1 MKKNKICSFC
11 GNELNKKNKGIEGI
25 DAIICHQC
33 LDLYAEIV
41 KLDEP
46 LYYDLDCLKNKIESN
61 ITPKSIYEEL
71 SKHVVGQFLAKR
83 ILSVALY
90 RHYKR
95 ILNPLGGFEKANI
108 LMLGPTGVGK
118 TLLAK
123 TMAEI
128 LNLPIAICD
137 ATVYTQAGYVGED
150 VENILLK
157 LLQNADYDIEL
168 AQNGIVF
175 LDEFD
180 KLARKSENPSIT
192 RDVSGEGVQ
201 NSLLKIIEG
210 SVVNVPPQGGRK
222 HPYQEC
228 IKFDT
233 SNVLFICAGAFD
245 GLKFD
250 KRKTVGF
257 NNSNSNS
264 CYELTKALQNYGI
277 IPEILGRLPVIAKLN
292 KLTIDELESVLT
304 VPKKALL
311 NQYVNI
317 FKEDEVALEFTPDAI
332 KEIATCAYNEGL
344 GARALKKILEDM
356 MLDYMFEV
364 PSNKEIH
371 HIKICKKDV
380 LELLNKNKISSA

>member
-1 MKKNKICSFC
+1 MKKVKNCSFC
-11 GNELNKKNKGIEGI
+11 GCELNKKNKGIEGI

-33 LDLYAEIV
+33 LDLYAEIIN
-41 KLDEP
+41 LNEP
-46 LYYDLDCLKNKIESN
+46 NYYDLEFVKNN
-61 ITPKSIYEEL
+61 LLNDVTPKLIFEEL
-71 SKHVVGQFLAKR
+71 SKHVIGQDDAKR

-95 ILNPLGGFEKANI
+95 ILDPKSNFEKSNI
-108 LMLGPTGVGK
+108 LMIGPTGVGK
-118 TLLAK
+118 TLLAR

-128 LNLPIAICD
+128 LKLPIAICD

-157 LLQNADYDIEL
+157 LLQNADFDIDL

-201 NSLLKIIEG
+201 NALLKIIEG
-210 SVVNVPPQGGRK
+210 SVINVPPQGGRK

-245 GLKFD
+245 GIKFD
-250 KRKTVGF
+250 KKKPVGF
-257 NNSNSNS
+257 NNAIQNS

-277 IPEILGRLPVIAKLN
+277 IPELLGRLPVIARLSKLSIN
-292 KLTIDELESVLT
+292 ELESVLT
-304 VPKKALL
+304 IPKKALI
-311 NQYVNI
+311 NQYINL
-317 FKEDEVALEFTPDAI
+317 FKSDEVALEFTPEAI
-332 KEIATCAYNEGL
+332 TAIATCAYNEGL

-364 PSNKEIH
+364 PSNKEIN
-371 HIKICKKDV
+371 HITICKNDV
-380 LELLNKNKISSA
+380 LESINKKKITSA

>member
-1 MKKNKICSFC
+1 MSKVRNCSFC
-11 GNELNKKNKGIEGI
+11 GCEISKHNKGVEGI
-25 DAIICHQC
+25 DAVICHQC
-33 LDLYAEIV
+33 LDLYAEIMQIEDRDFYS
-41 KLDEP
+41 LDFIKKSE
-46 LYYDLDCLKNKIESN
+46 LKE
-61 ITPKSIYEEL
+61 ITPKSIFDEL
-71 SKHVVGQFLAKR
+71 SKHVIGQTEAKR

-90 RHYKR
+90 QHYKR
-95 ILNPLGGFEKANI
+95 IVNPKCSFDKSNI
-108 LMLGPTGVGK
+108 LMIGPTGTGK

-128 LNLPIAICD
+128 LNVPLAICD

-157 LLQNADYDIEL
+157 LLQNADFDIDQ
-168 AQNGIVF
+168 AQYGIVF

-180 KLARKSENPSIT
+180 KLARKSDNPSIT

-201 NSLLKIIEG
+201 NALLKIIEG
-210 SVVNVPPQGGRK
+210 SIVNVPPQGGRK

-245 GLKFD
+245 GLKFN
-250 KRKTVGF
+250 KKKNVGF
-257 NNSNSNS
+257 NSINDNSLF
-264 CYELTKALQNYGI
+264 ELTKALQNYGI
-277 IPEILGRLPVIAKLN
+277 IPELLGRLPVIAKLN
-292 KLTIDELESVLT
+292 NLTVNELEQILT
-304 VPKKALL
+304 VPKKALIK
-311 NQYVNI
+311 QYINV

-332 KEIATCAYNEGL
+332 NQIATCAHNEGL

-371 HIKICKKDV
+371 HIKICKSDV
-380 LELLNKNKISSA
+380 LQSVNSKKISSA

>member
-1 MKKNKICSFC
+1 MKKVKNCSFC
-11 GNELNKKNKGIEGI
+11 GSELNKNNKGIEGI

-33 LDLYAEIV
+33 LDLYAEII
-41 KLDEP
+41 KLNEP
-46 LYYDLDCLKNKIESN
+46 VYYDLEFVKNNLIKDV
-61 ITPKSIYEEL
+61 TPKLIFDEL
-71 SKHVVGQFLAKR
+71 SKHVIGQDDAKR

-95 ILNPLGGFEKANI
+95 ILDPKSNFEKANI
-108 LMLGPTGVGK
+108 LMIGPTGVGK
-118 TLLAK
+118 TLLAR
-123 TMAEI
+123 TMAEV
-128 LNLPIAICD
+128 LKLPIAICD

-157 LLQNADYDIEL
+157 LLQNADFDIDL

-201 NSLLKIIEG
+201 NALLKIIEG

-250 KRKTVGF
+250 KKKTVGF
-257 NNSNSNS
+257 NSINQNS

-277 IPEILGRLPVIAKLN
+277 IPEILGRLPVVARLSKLSIN
-292 KLTIDELESVLT
+292 ELESVLT
-304 VPKKALL
+304 VPKKALI
-311 NQYVNI
+311 NQYINL
-317 FKEDEVALEFTPDAI
+317 FKSDEVALEFTPEAI
-332 KEIATCAYNEGL
+332 TEIATCAYNEGL

-364 PSNKEIH
+364 PSNKEIN
-371 HIKICKKDV
+371 HITICKNDV
-380 LELLNKNKISSA
+380 LESINRKKITSA

>member
-1 MKKNKICSFC
+1 MKKVKNCSFC
-11 GNELNKKNKGIEGI
+11 GCELNKKNKGIEGI

-33 LDLYAEIV
+33 LDLYAEIIN
-41 KLDEP
+41 LNEP
-46 LYYDLDCLKNKIESN
+46 NYYDLEFVKNN
-61 ITPKSIYEEL
+61 LLNDVTPKLIFEEL
-71 SKHVVGQFLAKR
+71 SKHVIGQDDAKR

-95 ILNPLGGFEKANI
+95 ILDPKSNFEKSNI
-108 LMLGPTGVGK
+108 LMIGPTGVGK
-118 TLLAK
+118 TLLAR

-128 LNLPIAICD
+128 LKLPIAICD

-157 LLQNADYDIEL
+157 LLQNADFDIDL

-201 NSLLKIIEG
+201 NALLKIIEG
-210 SVVNVPPQGGRK
+210 SVINVPPQGGRK

-245 GLKFD
+245 GIKFD
-250 KRKTVGF
+250 KKKPVGF
-257 NNSNSNS
+257 NNAIQNS

-277 IPEILGRLPVIAKLN
+277 IPELLGRLPVIARLSKLSIN
-292 KLTIDELESVLT
+292 ELESVLT
-304 VPKKALL
+304 IPKKALI
-311 NQYVNI
+311 NQYINL
-317 FKEDEVALEFTPDAI
+317 FKSDEVALEFTPEAI
-332 KEIATCAYNEGL
+332 TEIATCAYNEGL

-364 PSNKEIH
+364 PSNKEIN
-371 HIKICKKDV
+371 HITICKNDV
-380 LELLNKNKISSA
+380 LESINKKKITSA

>member
-1 MKKNKICSFC
+1 MSKIKRCSFC
-11 GNELNKKNKGIEGI
+11 GSELTKLNKGFEGI

-33 LDLYAEIV
+33 LELYSEIARIERIDDFNNNYLV
-41 KLDEP
+41 KKQITSVSP
-46 LYYDLDCLKNKIESN
+46 KYIYD
-61 ITPKSIYEEL
+61 EL
-71 SKHVVGQFLAKR
+71 SKSVIGQNDAKK

-95 ILNPLGGFEKANI
+95 ITSNNKLEKSNI
-108 LMLGPTGVGK
+108 LMIGPTGVGK
-118 TLLAK
+118 TLLAT
-123 TMAEI
+123 TMAKI
-128 LNLPIAICD
+128 LNIPIAICD

-168 AQNGIVF
+168 AQKGIVF
-175 LDEFD
+175 IDEFD

-222 HPYQEC
+222 HPYQEF

-245 GLKFD
+245 GLKLKD
-250 KRKTVGF
+250 KAVVGF
-257 NNSNSNS
+257 ENKKNSSTDL
-264 CYELTKALQNYGI
+264 ELTKALQNYGI
-277 IPEILGRLPVIAKLN
+277 RPEILGRLPVVAKLN
-292 KLTIDELESVLT
+292 KLTIAELEDILLKPS
-304 VPKKALL
+304 KALIK
-311 NQYVNI
+311 QYKDI
-317 FKEDEVALEFTPDAI
+317 FLEEEVSLEFTSDAI
-332 KEIATCAYNEGL
+332 HEIAKRAYNEEL

-356 MLDYMFEV
+356 MLDYMFEI
-364 PSNKEIH
+364 PSNKNISKIEINKENVLLTLEK
-371 HIKICKKDV
+371 IK
-380 LELLNKNKISSA
+380 SA

>member
-1 MKKNKICSFC
+1 MKKVKNCSFC
-11 GNELNKKNKGIEGI
+11 GCELNKTNKGIEGI

-33 LDLYAEIV
+33 LDLYAEII
-41 KLDEP
+41 KLNEP
-46 LYYDLDCLKNKIESN
+46 LYYDLEFVKNNLIKD
-61 ITPKSIYEEL
+61 ITPKLIYDEL
-71 SKHVVGQFLAKR
+71 SKSVIGQDETKR
-83 ILSVALY
+83 VLSVALY

-95 ILNPLGGFEKANI
+95 IFNKSLDCEKANI
-108 LMLGPTGVGK
+108 LMIGPTGVGK

-128 LNLPIAICD
+128 LKLPIAICD

-157 LLQNADYDIEL
+157 LLQNADFDIDI

-201 NSLLKIIEG
+201 NALLKIIEG

-250 KRKTVGF
+250 KKKTVGF
-257 NNSNSNS
+257 NSINQNS
-264 CYELTKALQNYGI
+264 CYQLTKALQNYGI
-277 IPEILGRLPVIAKLN
+277 IPELLGRLPVIARLS
-292 KLTIDELESVLT
+292 KLTINELVSVLT
-304 VPKKALL
+304 VPKKALI
-311 NQYVNI
+311 NQYVSL
-317 FKEDEVALEFTPDAI
+317 FKSDEVALEFTPEAI
-332 KEIATCAYNEGL
+332 TEIATCAYNEGL

-371 HIKICKKDV
+371 HIKICKNDV
-380 LELLNKNKISSA
+380 LESINKKKITSA